1 MKKEFYPNIPKI
13 EYEGPKSKNMLAF
26 KHYNKD
32 EVVMGKK
39 MSEHFKFAFAYWHG
53 MNYDGTDMFGGGTYD
68 RTYGE
73 SDGKARM
80 KAKADAAFELMQK
93 LGFDYFCFHDVDLC
107 QPSPTLRELKD
118 TLVYITDYIQE
129 HMERTGIKLGWG
141 TANMFSDSRY
151 KHGAATSPYFDT
163 YASAACQVKN
173 ALDATIKLGG
183 TGYTFWGGREGYETL
198 LNTDMAFELDNL
210 ARFYRMAIDYGR
222 ANGFKGTFFIE
233 PKPKEPTMHQ
243 YDFDAATA
251 IGFIQKYGFEDDFK
265 LNLEA
270 NHASLAGHTFEH
282 EIRVARINGMLGSLD
297 VNHAE
302 TLVGWD
308 TDEFPKDVRSVALT
322 MYEMLK
328 SGGLTDGVINFDAK
342 LRRPSSDELDN
353 AIGFIVGMDTFAL
366 GLKLAAK
373 MIEDGRID
381 KFVEERYS
389 SYNQGL
395 GAKVLAGETNL
406 EELEKHAL
414 ELENKELPSGRQEY
428 LNGVINDLMCEGL

>member
-1 MKKEFYPNIPKI
+1 
-13 EYEGPKSKNMLAF
+13 
-26 KHYNKD
+26 
-32 EVVMGKK
+32 
-39 MSEHFKFAFAYWHG
+39 
-53 MNYDGTDMFGGGTYD
+53 
-68 RTYGE
+68 
-73 SDGKARM
+73 
-80 KAKADAAFELMQK
+80 
-93 LGFDYFCFHDVDLC
+93 
-107 QPSPTLRELKD
+107 
-118 TLVYITDYIQE
+118 
-129 HMERTGIKLGWG
+129 
-141 TANMFSDSRY
+141 MFSASRY

-297 VNHAE
+297 ANHAE

-342 LRRPSSDELDN
+342 LRRTSSDELDN

-389 SYNQGL
+389 SYSQGL
-395 GAKVLAGETNL
+395 GAKVLAGETSL
-406 EELEKHAL
+406 EELEKYAL